1 MLKAVINGSIVGDS
15 VGWTGT
21 VLMISLMLLKD
32 VVISVHSGSRNK
44 NANKISRI

>member
-15 VGWTGT
+15 GGCTGT
-21 VLMISLMLLKD
+21 VFIRSLMFLKD

-44 NANKISRI
+44 NANKISRT